1 MPVGVL
7 LITLS
12 KVIDGDTAHLL
23 AQRRKK
29 ILAFVTYRVK
39 LVTMMELANVVPHV
53 LVNIIF
59 LVVFV
64 IRMLTSAN
72 VQRQKILVG
81 KVFSAISLRESV
93 VDVSDNTVVA
103 QKKIP
108 VTLGKGIVITTK
120 IANKD

>member
-1 MPVGVL
+1 M
-7 LITLS
+7 
-12 KVIDGDTAHLL
+12 
-23 AQRRKK
+23 
-29 ILAFVTYRVK
+29 
-39 LVTMMELANVVPHV
+39 VPHV

-72 VQRQKILVG
+72 VPLQKTLVG

-108 VTLGKGIVITTK
+108 ATLEKGIVILTK
-120 IANKD
+120 IANMD

>member
-1 MPVGVL
+1 M
-7 LITLS
+7 
-12 KVIDGDTAHLL
+12 
-23 AQRRKK
+23 
-29 ILAFVTYRVK
+29 
-39 LVTMMELANVVPHV
+39 TMMELANVVPHV

-108 VTLGKGIVITTK
+108 VTLEKGIVILTK
-120 IANKD
+120 IANMD

>member
-1 MPVGVL
+1 M
-7 LITLS
+7 
-12 KVIDGDTAHLL
+12 
-23 AQRRKK
+23 
-29 ILAFVTYRVK
+29 
-39 LVTMMELANVVPHV
+39 TMMELANVATYVP
-53 LVNIIF
+53 VNIIF

-108 VTLGKGIVITTK
+108 VTLEKGIVILTK
-120 IANKD
+120 IANMD

>member
-1 MPVGVL
+1 M
-7 LITLS
+7 
-12 KVIDGDTAHLL
+12 
-23 AQRRKK
+23 
-29 ILAFVTYRVK
+29 
-39 LVTMMELANVVPHV
+39 VPHV

-59 LVVFV
+59 LVDFV

-108 VTLGKGIVITTK
+108 VTLGKGIAITTK
-120 IANKD
+120 IANMD